1 MINYKV
7 SMYIYENWDV
17 IQILM
22 KKTPKDTIFDA
33 LKLNASQS
41 EWVGQ
46 IEMGQII

>member
-1 MINYKV
+1 ML
-7 SMYIYENWDV
+7 
-17 IQILM
+17 QG
-22 KKTPKDTIFDA
+22 TPFIISNSFDSISTCPDTIFDE